1 MRWKTS
7 RALLHQGNTVETSVE
22 EDKEEDEE
30 EDEEKDEEED
40 EEEENG
46 EGGEEEET
54 VLVLELD
61 AITTR
66 AGREA

>member
-7 RALLHQGNTVETSVE
+7 RALIHQGNTVETSVE
-22 EDKEEDEE
+22 EDKEGDEKEDEK
-30 EDEEKDEEED
+30 ED
-40 EEEENG
+40 EENG
-46 EGGEEEET
+46 EGGEEEEV
-54 VLVLELD
+54 VLVLEGD